1 MVGRV
6 RNNTIYIGGAG
17 TAQPL
22 DGILA
27 KADARSPLQVQT
39 AAATVGGRG
48 GIGPS
53 DHESFALK
61 KIPVVFFFSGMHPDY
76 HRATDDPDKIN
87 YLGMAEVVDMA
98 ADVVNQLDAMPPMQ
112 YVDKYDYVTGGTR
125 GSMGG
130 VQLGIM
136 PDYNSDDGKP
146 GVRVAG
152 TVPDTAAARAGLK
165 EGDVI
170 IGFDDAKV
178 AGLGDYMAVLGKH
191 KPGDKVKV
199 KILRDNQEMQLV
211 ATLGERRAG

>member
-1 MVGRV
+1 
-6 RNNTIYIGGAG
+6 
-17 TAQPL
+17 
-22 DGILA
+22 
-27 KADARSPLQVQT
+27 
-39 AAATVGGRG
+39 
-48 GIGPS
+48 
-53 DHESFALK
+53 
-61 KIPVVFFFSGMHPDY
+61 
-76 HRATDDPDKIN
+76 
-87 YLGMAEVVDMA
+87 
-98 ADVVNQLDAMPPMQ
+98 
-112 YVDKYDYVTGGTR
+112 
-125 GSMGG
+125 
-130 VQLGIM
+130 M

-152 TVPDTAAARAGLK
+152 TVPDTAAAKAGLK